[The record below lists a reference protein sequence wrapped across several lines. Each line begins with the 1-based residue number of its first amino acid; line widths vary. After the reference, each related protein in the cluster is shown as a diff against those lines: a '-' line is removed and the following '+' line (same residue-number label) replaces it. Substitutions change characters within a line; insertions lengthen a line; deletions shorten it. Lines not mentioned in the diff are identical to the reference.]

1 MKKAARV
8 NAMLRSWKNERD
20 LPNRLNGVKE
30 VAFARCR
37 DIRGV
42 STLREFILVRFNELM
57 FDHDVA
63 NAVDGERW
71 ATSE

>member
-1 MKKAARV
+1 MKTT
-8 NAMLRSWKNERD
+8 NRD

-42 STLREFILVRFNELM
+42 STLREFIPVRFNELM

-63 NAVDGERW
+63 NAVDGEVSHLRIKG
-71 ATSE
+71 AANGR

>member
-1 MKKAARV
+1 MEIALRIKAL
-8 NAMLRSWKNERD
+8 LRSQKSERD

-63 NAVDGERW
+63 NAVDGER
-71 ATSE
+71 

>member
-63 NAVDGERW
+63 NAVDGER
-71 ATSE
+71 